1 MPEGAVAEG
10 GNEVRGKE
18 GYDTS
23 SSELQPGHEES
34 NGMNDDE
41 VCVEMTG
48 EESGQS
54 GEDAEGDDVWC
65 DVCDL
70 SALDVHRGEDAE
82 EGDIVDEIPPDQRE
96 DDSESRLQW
105 SWEKEGL
112 GKTGD
117 VFYDNNGTADGNLD
131 YDVGMSESDFYD
143 WENHGFFRSVI
154 TNPYGA
160 VDARDHR
167 HFHRFK
173 ILSILICHL
182 TRRKYNEERKAT
194 LEFWSR

>member
-1 MPEGAVAEG
+1 M
-10 GNEVRGKE
+10 RGTE
-18 GYDTS
+18 GYDS
-23 SSELQPGHEES
+23 SSSGSQPQYTES

-96 DDSESRLQW
+96 DDIESRQQW
-105 SWEKEGL
+105 SWEGAGEA
-112 GKTGD
+112 GD
-117 VFYDNNGTADGNLD
+117 VFYDNYGTADGILD
-131 YDVGMSESDFYD
+131 DDVEMNDNDFYG
-143 WENHGFFRSVI
+143 WENHEFFKSTIPSGVGSTRG
-154 TNPYGA
+154 P
-160 VDARDHR
+160 RHWHR
-167 HFHRFK
+167 LK
-173 ILSILICHL
+173 ILSIFICHL
-182 TRRKYNEERKAT
+182 TRRKYNEERKVS